1 MKLILSLSIALLTG
15 AAFSQTNDSIH
26 QAISLGGLEST
37 TLEFDPEGA
46 TRESDEP
53 AHNGNDTSG
62 SLWWEWTAPDDGL
75 LTLSSNNSGTVAL
88 YEGSFFPTFTQ
99 IPPSNEGFPVA
110 FGVRYKIACAGTNS
124 FQTNLSFTR
133 PNAPSNDHFSN
144 AQILEGYDVDTP
156 FDLSGST
163 LEENEPNFVR
173 SVWFKWIA
181 PEAGELTI
189 NGTLENDDRAFL
201 VKLGT
206 FNGPSVSELR
216 ELGKTDARENSYPI
230 IHALDPGQTVM
241 IQVTGQIFERLNTEG
256 SLSLDFVPTFAND
269 SRLAPIDLGAAP
281 SLDFIADNTGAT
293 RNPLDWDG
301 LNRYHSG
308 TIWYQWTAPGD
319 GFLYILADSH
329 SYQFDPIISLHSG
342 IGDLDDQPLATSS
355 GSLRSPVSAGETYL
369 ISYSTDEDHLDGLSD
384 ISFRLE
390 NVHEEYQHTHAL
402 PLPSE
407 TSVQITGSFRHS
419 LLDESISY
427 EELREQV
434 WHPLP
439 SSSLWYSWT
448 APMSGSY
455 IINRTQGSS
464 TMAVWEDDE
473 INGPILLTG
482 DQSGTLSFTAV
493 GGQSY
498 LISALTT
505 SSPGYLLNSFFRW
518 EMKPLETPSNDH
530 FEDRQE
536 MGMTNE
542 WFVET
547 HNHFATDQPNEPSH
561 TDNPPKKT
569 LWFSWTAPTS
579 GHHLLDLP
587 TSRSSYALA
596 VYTGNELTNLT
607 PIAKGIYRVMFSA
620 QEGQVYQIAVDGDG
634 DTPGDFILTLEP
646 ALRPVNDDFAS
657 RIKFTGRRPVLTG
670 NLRYAT
676 AEPDEQFA
684 DSHTSA
690 SVWFEWTA
698 SSNTTLY
705 YSRQVTQIYE
715 SPVPA
720 PSLADLTLPTPT
732 GPNDRISVRSGR
744 TYYLQ
749 VFRRDSSAGS
759 FRIDTSGI
767 EARFNINWGPTIK
780 NQDFADRTILPSRTH
795 LRAGTDGRTADRQP
809 LGITFTRHSFAAWW
823 SWTAPESG
831 TYRLD
836 RGDDYRSGICVFTG
850 EDLDSLSEVLCV
862 STKLTY
868 FAVEAGVTY
877 HIVPFRTIRGIFSRS
892 SAHWLGFDLKLI
904 DSPPE
909 NDAFENAPKLG
920 FPENF
925 ESAQHTFEATSQA
938 GEPTSGGITPARTV
952 WTRYTPKRSSDV
964 IFDTTDTSCRISV
977 YSGNA
982 LDNLIELASGAGPL
996 QVSLEAGINYSISVD
1011 SPEPLA
1017 FTLTGQVI
1025 YPTLTNNDYAE
1036 ATAWNES
1043 SHTTFGNGDNQDMEE
1058 GEPLPSGADI
1068 SHHSSWWKWTA
1079 PNTGATTFQLTG
1091 VSQIFTIYKGKTLE
1105 TLQPLASSNSYPYP
1119 VRFHAIAGE
1128 TYSLQLVNQS
1138 SGSSGNF
1145 SLTLTQDLGAPAND
1159 LFANATPL
1167 SGVSLSFQV
1176 DPSGSSFEANE
1187 PYSATRS
1194 IWYAWLVPENGTYQL
1209 SANRG
1214 STKIF
1219 RGDDLS
1225 ALTEISAKTIQATA
1239 GETLRIALTSSS
1251 PSLLEFSITPLPTLS
1266 NDDFANR
1273 TDLGSPEEIS
1283 FSYFQANSTLEM
1295 DEPIY
1300 SGSRQPEGTL
1310 WWSWTAP
1317 RDGLVSFSP
1326 QLDIFVGSTLP
1337 EILPV
1342 DIDVAASRFIAT
1354 SGTTYHFVSENNT
1367 SSSDDTSNFHLTMQ
1381 RISNDDFDDRL
1392 VIPSQLPF
1400 TWEAALTNATFEPLE
1415 REEESGSAWW
1425 EWTAPK
1431 DGRIGMRSETDDL
1444 WVYRNGS
1451 SIGELS
1457 RLSYSSTNQ
1466 QEVLEGET
1474 YFFQLMGKGLKSRY
1488 FLLDWIESANE
1499 EIPRAQI
1506 IERIGEPIQIPAQV
1520 REHLSHWYRW
1530 TSHASGTLTIENK
1543 GGLQVSA
1550 TLSAGNDPQYLQSI
1564 NDQFGSNQSYEVR
1577 AGENYWI
1584 SLREESG
1591 KPFEWTPRFG
1601 PLGDAFDEA
1610 PSLPSTLSVVWA
1622 GDTTGAGWEEQ
1633 EPAFASRPSTR
1644 TVWRK
1649 WIAPRTGTYC
1659 FAVDYHQAAICQ
1671 GEEIGALAVLAEG
1684 KSGTFKAIQGET
1696 YHLVVNSGEYGR
1708 AFNFTIDPLVEAYE
1722 NWRNLYLEGYKLSD
1736 SKPNSD
1742 PDRDGRSNL
1751 IEMALGSDPKQADGA
1766 IDLWIEESDGAIL
1779 LNVSRPS
1786 GIEGIEYSFDMTSD
1800 LESWQSTQDLE
1811 HEFWTD
1817 DQGDGMEIFR
1827 VKLTGTVLRDQQ
1839 KLFVRLNASLNP
1851 SNN

>member
-1 MKLILSLSIALLTG
+1 MKFILFLTIALLTG
-15 AAFSQTNDSIH
+15 AAFSQTNDSVR
-26 QAISLGGLEST
+26 QAISIGGLESAA
-37 TLEFDPEGA
+37 LEFDPEGA
-46 TRESDEP
+46 TRESEEP

-75 LTLSSNNSGTVAL
+75 LTLTSDKDGTVAL
-88 YEGSFFPTFTQ
+88 YEGLFFHNFTQ
-99 IPPSNEGFPVA
+99 ISPNNEEFPVA
-110 FGVRYKIACAGTNS
+110 SGVRYKIACAGTNS

-133 PNAPSNDHFSN
+133 PNSPANDHFSN
-144 AQILEGYDVDTP
+144 AQILEGYDVDTT

-189 NGTLENDDRAFL
+189 NGTLENDDSSFL
-201 VKLGT
+201 VKFGT
-206 FNGPSVSELR
+206 FNGGSVGELR

-241 IQVTGQIFERLNTEG
+241 IQVTGKNFDRLNTEG
-256 SLSLDFVPTFAND
+256 SLSLDFEPTFAND
-269 SRLAPIDLGAAP
+269 SHLAPIDLGVAP

-301 LNRYHSG
+301 INRDHSG
-308 TIWYQWTAPGD
+308 SVWYQWTATGD
-319 GFLYILADSH
+319 GFLYVLPDSH
-329 SYQFDPIISLHSG
+329 SSQFDPVVSLHSG
-342 IGDLDDQPLATSS
+342 DGDLDDQPLATSS
-355 GSLRSPVSAGETYL
+355 GSSRSPVSAGETYL
-369 ISYSTDEDHLDGLSD
+369 LSYSTNENHLDGLSD
-384 ISFRLE
+384 VSLRFE

-407 TSVQITGSFRHS
+407 SSVQMTGSFRHS

-427 EELREQV
+427 EELREQE
-434 WHPLP
+434 WHSLP

-448 APMSGSY
+448 APSSGSF
-455 IINRTQGSS
+455 IINRTQGYS
-464 TMAVWEDDE
+464 TMAVWQNDE
-473 INGPILLTG
+473 VNGPILLTG

-505 SSPGYLLNSFFRW
+505 SSPGYLLSSFFRW
-518 EMKPLETPSNDH
+518 EMKPLETPSNDL
-530 FEDRQE
+530 FEDRQD
-536 MGMTNE
+536 MGMTSE
-542 WFVET
+542 WSVET
-547 HNHFATDQPNEPSH
+547 HNHLATDEPNEPSH
-561 TDNPPKKT
+561 TDNPPQKT
-569 LWFSWTAPTS
+569 LWFSWAAPTS
-579 GHHLLDLP
+579 GHLLLDLP
-587 TSRSSYALA
+587 SSRSSYALA

-607 PIAKGIYRVMFSA
+607 PTANGIYRVMFSA
-620 QEGQVYQIAVDGDG
+620 QEGQVYQIAVDSDG
-634 DTPGDFILTLEP
+634 YLPGDFTLTLQP
-646 ALRPVNDDFAS
+646 AIRPDNDDFAS
-657 RIKFTGRRPVLTG
+657 RTKSTGRRPVLTG

-698 SSNTTLY
+698 SSSTTLH
-705 YSRQVTQIYE
+705 YSRYVTQIYE
-715 SPVPA
+715 SPVPN
-720 PSLADLTLPTPT
+720 PTLADLTLPTPT
-732 GPNDRISVRSGR
+732 GYNDRISVRSGR

-759 FRIDTSGI
+759 SFQIDTSGI
-767 EARFNINWGPTIK
+767 EASYSNRGPTIR
-780 NQDFADRTILPSRTH
+780 NQDFVDRTILPSRTH

-809 LGITFTRHSFAAWW
+809 IGTSSIPNSFAAWW

-831 TYRLD
+831 VCRLD
-836 RGDDYRSGICVFTG
+836 RGADYRSGICVFTG
-850 EDLDSLSEVLCV
+850 EELDSLIEVHCV
-862 STKLTY
+862 TTQLTY
-868 FAVEAGVTY
+868 FAVKAGVTY
-877 HIVPFRTIRGIFSRS
+877 HIVPYRTIRGISNRS
-892 SAHWLGFDLKLI
+892 SAPWLGFDLKLI
-904 DSPPE
+904 NSPPE
-909 NDAFENAPKLG
+909 NDAFENALKLR
-920 FPENF
+920 FPVDFKSE
-925 ESAQHTFEATSQA
+925 QHNFEATSQA
-938 GEPTSGGITPARTV
+938 GETSPGGIASARTV
-952 WTRYTPKRSSDV
+952 WTSYTPKWSSDV
-964 IFDTTDTSCRISV
+964 IFDTTDTSCHIAV

-982 LDNLIELASGAGPL
+982 LDNLVELASGSGPL

-1017 FTLTGQVI
+1017 FTLTGEMI
-1025 YPTLTNNDYAE
+1025 YPALTNNDYAE
-1036 ATAWNES
+1036 AIAWNES
-1043 SHTTFGNGDNQDMEE
+1043 SHATFGNGDNQDMEE
-1058 GEPLPSGADI
+1058 GEPLPLGADI

-1079 PNTGATTFQLTG
+1079 PHTGATTFQLTG
-1091 VSQIFTIYKGKTLE
+1091 SSLIFTIYKGDSLE
-1105 TLQPLASSNSYPYP
+1105 SLEPLVTTNSTYYPM
-1119 VRFHAIAGE
+1119 RFYAIAGE

-1138 SGSSGNF
+1138 SGSSGNL
-1145 SLTLTQDLGAPAND
+1145 SLTLTQDLGAPVND

-1167 SGVSLSFQV
+1167 SGKSLSFQV

-1187 PYSATRS
+1187 PFSATRS
-1194 IWYAWLVPENGTYQL
+1194 IWYAWLVPENGSYQV

-1225 ALTEISAKTIQATA
+1225 TLTAISAKTIQATA
-1239 GETLRIALTSSS
+1239 GETLRIALTSSA
-1251 PSLLEFSITPLPTLS
+1251 PSALEFSITQLQPLL

-1273 TDLGSPEEIS
+1273 TDLGSLEEIS

-1295 DEPIY
+1295 DEPTY

-1317 RDGLVSFSP
+1317 RDGMVSFSSH
-1326 QLDIFVGSTLP
+1326 LDVFVGSTLP
-1337 EILPV
+1337 GIFPV
-1342 DIDVAASRFIAT
+1342 NIDEAASRFIAA
-1354 SGTTYHFVSENNT
+1354 SGTTYHFVSKNNT

-1392 VIPSQLPF
+1392 VIPVQLPF
-1400 TWEAALTNATFEPLE
+1400 SWEGALPNATFEPRE
-1415 REEESGSAWW
+1415 RVEKSGSAWW

-1431 DGRIGMRSETDDL
+1431 DGRIGLRTETNDL

-1451 SIGELS
+1451 SIGELY
-1457 RLSYSSTNQ
+1457 RLSAFSTNQ

-1474 YFFQLMGKGLKSRY
+1474 YFFQLLGKGLESSS

-1499 EIPRAQI
+1499 EISRAQI

-1530 TSHASGTLTIENK
+1530 TAHASGTLTIENN
-1543 GGLQVSA
+1543 GGLQFSA
-1550 TLSAGNDPQYLQSI
+1550 TLSSGNYPQKLQSI
-1564 NDQFGSNQSYEVR
+1564 DDQFGSNQSFEVR

-1584 SLREESG
+1584 ALREGSG

-1601 PLGDAFDEA
+1601 PLGDAFDTA
-1610 PSLPSTLSVVWA
+1610 PSLPSTLSVAWT
-1622 GDTTGAGWEEQ
+1622 GDTTGAGWEEK
-1633 EPAFASRPSTR
+1633 EPVFASVPSTR

-1649 WIAPRTGTYC
+1649 WIAPRTGTYY
-1659 FAVDYHQAAICQ
+1659 FTVDYHQAAICQ
-1671 GEEIGALAVLAEG
+1671 GEEIGGLAVLAEG

-1696 YHLVVNSGEYGR
+1696 YHLVVNSREYGD
-1708 AFNFTIDPLVEAYE
+1708 AFTFAIDPLVETYE
-1722 NWRNLYLEGYKLSD
+1722 NWRTLYLQDYELSD

-1751 IEMALGSDPKQADGA
+1751 IEMALGSDPKHQDGA

-1786 GIEGIEYSFDMTSD
+1786 GIEGIKYSFDMTSD

-1811 HEFWTD
+1811 HEFWTN

-1839 KLFVRLNASLNP
+1839 KFFVRLSASLNP